1 MCSAWKDSPA
11 VSHSADPTNRSQDSG
26 FSLVEILVAIGV
38 LTTVM
43 VALLPQLIVGIKS
56 TGTARLVSQA
66 KGVAQGQLE
75 QMRSMPFFLS
85 KSINGVDLLDTYYP
99 KRTETSPAPVCAT
112 SGKLNQPQ
120 TSWSGYVSPTAT

>member
-1 MCSAWKDSPA
+1 

-120 TSWSGYVSPTAT
+120 TSWSG